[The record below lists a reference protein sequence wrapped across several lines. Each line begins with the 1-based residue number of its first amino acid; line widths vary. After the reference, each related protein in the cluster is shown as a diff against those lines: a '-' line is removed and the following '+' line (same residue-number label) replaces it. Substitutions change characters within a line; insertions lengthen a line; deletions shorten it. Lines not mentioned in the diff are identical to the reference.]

1 MGSGY
6 HGPMRRLLIVITLI
20 LLVAVSLGIG
30 VVVARWP
37 HLAHG
42 SA

>member
-1 MGSGY
+1 MAGGY
-6 HGPMRRLLIVITLI
+6 DARMRRFLIVVTLI

-30 VVVARWP
+30 VVVDRWP